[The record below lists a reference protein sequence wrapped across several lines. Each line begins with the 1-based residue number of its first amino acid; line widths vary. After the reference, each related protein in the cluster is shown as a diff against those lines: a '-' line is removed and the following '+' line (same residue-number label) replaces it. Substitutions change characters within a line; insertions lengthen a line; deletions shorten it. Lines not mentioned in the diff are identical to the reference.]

1 MLTCQQRFLALCYVR
16 FPGAES
22 AESLTTHDYM
32 KSLLRELT
40 NEAPGGRGQDNM
52 DVLCAMWQ
60 VLKSYIGQGRLDGGT
75 GACPAL
81 GKEKM
86 PYVFAGGRAWA
97 CSRNQRTWGR
107 GRDPSV
113 SEGIYGKQAGFWP
126 SPATGSD
133 LSSTLW
139 FAMLKAMVLEFKNLF
154 TLKSLDTAIEI
165 LSFQEL

>member
-1 MLTCQQRFLALCYVR
+1 MIT
-16 FPGAES
+16 S
-22 AESLTTHDYM
+22 
-32 KSLLRELT
+32 SLLRDLT
-40 NEAPGGRGQDNM
+40 YEAPGGRGQDNM

-60 VLKSYIGQGRLDGGT
+60 VLRSYIGQGRLDGGT

-86 PYVFAGGRAWA
+86 PYVLAGGRAWA
-97 CSRNQRTWGR
+97 CARNQRTWGI

-113 SEGIYGKQAGFWP
+113 SEGIYGKQSRFWP

-139 FAMLKAMVLEFKNLF
+139 FVMLKAMILEFKNRF
-154 TLKSLDTAIEI
+154 TLKSLDTTIEI